1 MKSSSTNI
9 DDWAKEEVESLVA
22 EATNLVSIT
31 DVGEGMNG
39 TDAAR
44 LVETGTRACKLV
56 EDLYSSADTITVQIR
71 DLIMQKDFSNAWRGF
86 NNHVRSLLGILKT
99 VERDIAN
106 NRVKKVRDLMR
117 AEVFSDFLEMAEYLQ
132 TGGYKDAAAVIAGGV
147 LENAL
152 RSLANKWGIS
162 VLNNKGKSLTI
173 SPLNAELCKTGAY
186 NELVWRQIDSYAAVR
201 NAAAHGKYNEY
212 NKETVAEMIRYVI
225 RFAEEY

>member
-1 MKSSSTNI
+1 MKSSSTNF
-9 DDWAKEEVESLVA
+9 DDWAKEEIESLVT
-22 EATNLVSIT
+22 EATDLVSKT
-31 DVGEGMNG
+31 DVGEGLNG
-39 TDAAR
+39 TVAVVAVR

-56 EDLYSSADTITVQIR
+56 EELYGSADTITVQIR
-71 DLIMQKDFSNAWRGF
+71 DLIMQKDFSNAWRGR

-162 VLNNKGKSLTI
+162 VLNHKGKSLTI

-186 NELVWRQIDSYAAVR
+186 NKLVWKQIDSYAAVPECGR
-201 NAAAHGKYNEY
+201 SW
-212 NKETVAEMIRYVI
+212 
-225 RFAEEY
+225 